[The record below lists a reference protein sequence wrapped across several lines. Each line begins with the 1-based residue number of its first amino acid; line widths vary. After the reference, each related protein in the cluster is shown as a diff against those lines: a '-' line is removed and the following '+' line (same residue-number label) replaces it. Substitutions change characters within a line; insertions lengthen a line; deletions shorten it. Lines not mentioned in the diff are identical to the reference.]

1 MLHRLHG
8 MRLVVTPSS
17 RGADAE
23 RRISSCTHCRLKA
36 DPYLAELRAAAGVV
50 HKDGVADL
58 KGHILRVAERVR
70 LLSGAAVAALT
81 QHSTTKQRR
90 RATL

>member
-1 MLHRLHG
+1 
-8 MRLVVTPSS
+8 
-17 RGADAE
+17 
-23 RRISSCTHCRLKA
+23 
-36 DPYLAELRAAAGVV
+36 V